1 GRRIGKTVK
10 AWSGTSYTNVYVLKF
25 LYDGWNLVAELDA
38 NNNVVRSY
46 LWGTDISGSYQG
58 AGGVGGLL
66 AVNVATNGVH
76 FPAYDGNGNIAGL
89 VSASSGAITARYE
102 YGPFAEPIRVSGPI
116 AKAVP
121 LRFSTK
127 YLDGET
133 GLYYYG
139 YRYYNSSMGR
149 WPNRDPI
156 EEWGGVNLYACVI
169 NNPISY
175 VDTDGMQL
183 FPPVLIE
190 APPVLI
196 PRPILEPIVRP
207 GPGIPPEWLPI
218 PAPRPV
224 PTPPGG
230 GTMPPL
236 SPPVPIIP
244 PQPGNPNPT
253 PDPSPNLSPQPQ
265 PNPGQNAPPQTVT
278 QDCGEWLCRMGKNWE
293 TKEQLTK
300 GPTGAEAAKAA
311 GYGYGVSVL
320 LFSKPPATA
329 SCAPKF
335 MLEAAFPVRKTGAKP
350 NHYTVI
356 FAEPLTDL
364 EADRFNRTIRRT
376 PPPPPPPRRYPPSTI
391 IAVILVY

>member
-1 GRRIGKTVK
+1 V
-10 AWSGTSYTNVYVLKF
+10 
-25 LYDGWNLVAELDA
+25 
-38 NNNVVRSY
+38 
-46 LWGTDISGSYQG
+46 
-58 AGGVGGLL
+58 
-66 AVNVATNGVH
+66 
-76 FPAYDGNGNIAGL
+76 AYDGNGNVMAL
-89 VSASSGAITARYE
+89 VDAATGAESARYE
-102 YGPFAEPIRVSGPI
+102 YGPFGEVIRATGGMAEANPF
-116 AKAVP
+116 
-121 LRFSTK
+121 RFSTK
-127 YLDGET
+127 YQDEES
-133 GLYYYG
+133 GLLYYG
-139 YRYYNSSMGR
+139 YRFYSASVGR

-236 SPPVPIIP
+236 YPPVPIIP

-253 PDPSPNLSPQPQ
+253 PDPSPNPSPQPE

-278 QDCGEWLCRMGKNWE
+278 QDCGEWLCRLGKNWE
-293 TKEQLTK
+293 STAQLASAAEKAK
-300 GPTGAEAAKAA
+300 GF

-320 LFSKPPATA
+320 LFTKPPPTA
-329 SCAPKF
+329 SCAPKI
-335 MLEAAFPVRKTGAKP
+335 MLEAAFQVRKTGAKA

-356 FAEPLTDL
+356 FAEPLTDP
-364 EADRFNRTIRRT
+364 EADRFNRTIGRT
-376 PPPPPPPRRYPPSTI
+376 PPPPPPPPPRRPYPPGTI
-391 IAVILVY
+391 IAVVPAY